1 MKKIF
6 VDNELSEQARETT
19 KRFRKKLASE
29 MSYKS
34 TYNGDALSFDWI
46 DIVEDACP
54 RLDIIVRNAK
64 VALVQEAN
72 VELIEKAKR
81 ITVESVKDLARHTNY
96 INKFDEATQSVEPGK
111 ILDIRNEETFNIY
124 ENRFLHTLIY
134 LLDRFVYE
142 REQEIKKLEVSDNK
156 LLEYKAKSETPTEK
170 VHIEIKITSDTI
182 PSDQVNDDLQKK
194 LKEIQARIKRIK
206 EYIASW
212 MKSEMIKSLDKA
224 HIPPVKSPIKKTNI
238 LLKNPNFKVATA
250 LWEYLNKYGLDD
262 INSDKDNIDNN
273 GNDVVQGFLDHS
285 FLIDYYVLDS
295 ISNSKRE
302 QKKNLSKYAIV
313 MLSEEI
319 KRIVDLLLSCG
330 IKITEE
336 EIMKLVAQE
345 LKDDKSDRLVGADD
359 VKKKFKSA
367 MDEYIER
374 TQEYL

>member
-1 MKKIF
+1 MKKNF
-6 VDNELSEQARETT
+6 VDNELSEQARATT

-170 VHIEIKITSDTI
+170 VHIEVKITSDTI
-182 PSDQVNDDLQKK
+182 PSDQVNNDLQEK
-194 LKEIQARIKRIK
+194 LKEIQKRIKRIK

-212 MKSEMIKSLDKA
+212 MRSEMIKSLDKA

-302 QKKNLSKYAIV
+302 QKKQLSKYAIV

-345 LKDDKSDRLVGADD
+345 LKEDKSDRLVGADD

>member
-1 MKKIF
+1 MKKNF

-96 INKFDEATQSVEPGK
+96 INKFDEETQSVEPGK

-170 VHIEIKITSDTI
+170 VHIEVKITSDTI
-182 PSDQVNDDLQKK
+182 PSDQVNNDLQEK
-194 LKEIQARIKRIK
+194 LKEIQKRIKRIK

-302 QKKNLSKYAIV
+302 QKKQLSKYAIV

-345 LKDDKSDRLVGADD
+345 LKEDKSDRLVGADD

>member
-1 MKKIF
+1 MKNNF
-6 VDNELSEQARETT
+6 VDNELSEQARLTT
-19 KRFRKKLASE
+19 KKFRKKLASE

-34 TYNGDALSFDWI
+34 TYNGDALSFDWV
-46 DIVEDACP
+46 DIIEEACP
-54 RLDIIVRNAK
+54 RIDIIVRNAK

-96 INKFDEATQSVEPGK
+96 INKYDEAKGEVEPGK

-142 REQEIKKLEVSDNK
+142 REQEIKRLEVSDNK

-170 VHIEIKITSDTI
+170 VHIEVKITSDTI
-182 PSDQVNDDLQKK
+182 PSDQVNEELQKK
-194 LKEIQARIKRIK
+194 LKEIQSRIKRIK
-206 EYIASW
+206 EYVASW
-212 MKSEMIKSLDKA
+212 MKSEMVKSLDKA
-224 HIPPVKSPIKKTNI
+224 HIPPVRSPLKKTNI

-262 INSDKDNIDNN
+262 IDSDKDNIDSN

-345 LKDDKSDRLVGADD
+345 LKEDKSDRLVGADD

>member
-1 MKKIF
+1 MKKNF

-19 KRFRKKLASE
+19 KKFRKKLASE

-46 DIVEDACP
+46 DIVEEACP

-96 INKFDEATQSVEPGK
+96 INKFDEETQSVEPGK

-170 VHIEIKITSDTI
+170 VHIEVKITSDTI
-182 PSDQVNDDLQKK
+182 PSDQVNNDLQEK
-194 LKEIQARIKRIK
+194 LKEIQKRIKRIK

-302 QKKNLSKYAIV
+302 QKKQLSKYAIV

-345 LKDDKSDRLVGADD
+345 LKEDKSDRLVGADD

>member
-1 MKKIF
+1 MKNNF
-6 VDNELSEQARETT
+6 VDNELSEQARLTT
-19 KRFRKKLASE
+19 KKFRKKLASE

-46 DIVEDACP
+46 DIVEEACP

-194 LKEIQARIKRIK
+194 LKEIQTRIKRIK

-238 LLKNPNFKVATA
+238 LLKNPNFRVATA

-302 QKKNLSKYAIV
+302 QKKQLSKYAIV

>member
-1 MKKIF
+1 MKNNF
-6 VDNELSEQARETT
+6 VDNELSEQARLTT
-19 KRFRKKLASE
+19 KKFRKKLASE

-34 TYNGDALSFDWI
+34 TYNGDALSFDWV
-46 DIVEDACP
+46 DIIEEACP
-54 RLDIIVRNAK
+54 RIDIIVRNAK

-96 INKFDEATQSVEPGK
+96 INKYDEAKGEVEPGK

-142 REQEIKKLEVSDNK
+142 REQEIKRLEVSDNK

-170 VHIEIKITSDTI
+170 VHIEVKITSDTI
-182 PSDQVNDDLQKK
+182 PSDQVNEELQKK
-194 LKEIQARIKRIK
+194 LKEIQSRIKRIK
-206 EYIASW
+206 EYVASW
-212 MKSEMIKSLDKA
+212 MKSEMVKSLDKA
-224 HIPPVKSPIKKTNI
+224 HIPPVRSPLKKTNI

-262 INSDKDNIDNN
+262 IDSDKDNIDSN
-273 GNDVVQGFLDHS
+273 GNDVVQGVLDHS

>member
-1 MKKIF
+1 MKKNF

-156 LLEYKAKSETPTEK
+156 LLEYKAKSETPKEK
-170 VHIEIKITSDTI
+170 VHIEVKITSDTI
-182 PSDQVNDDLQKK
+182 PSDQVNNDLQEK
-194 LKEIQARIKRIK
+194 LKEIQKRIKRIK

-212 MKSEMIKSLDKA
+212 MRSEMIKSLDKA

-302 QKKNLSKYAIV
+302 QKKQLSKYAIV

>member
-1 MKKIF
+1 MKKLL
-6 VDNELSEQARETT
+6 VDNELSEQARLTT
-19 KRFRKKLASE
+19 KKFRKKLASE
-29 MSYKS
+29 MSYKA
-34 TYNGDALSFDWI
+34 TYNGDALSFEWV
-46 DIVEDACP
+46 DIIEEACP
-54 RLDIIVRNAK
+54 RMDIIVRNAK

-238 LLKNPNFKVATA
+238 LLKNPNFRVATA

-302 QKKNLSKYAIV
+302 QKKQLSKYAIV

>member
-1 MKKIF
+1 MKNNF
-6 VDNELSEQARETT
+6 VDNELSEQARLTT
-19 KRFRKKLASE
+19 KKFRKKLASE
-29 MSYKS
+29 MSFKS
-34 TYNGDALSFDWI
+34 TYNGDALSFDWVDII
-46 DIVEDACP
+46 DEACP
-54 RLDIIVRNAK
+54 RIDIIVRNAK

-96 INKFDEATQSVEPGK
+96 INKFDEKTGSVEPGK

-170 VHIEIKITSDTI
+170 VHIEVKITSDTI
-182 PSDQVNDDLQKK
+182 PSDQVNEELKNK
-194 LKEIQARIKRIK
+194 LKEIQTRIKRIK

-212 MKSEMIKSLDKA
+212 MKSEMVKSLDKA
-224 HIPPVKSPIKKTNI
+224 HITPVRSPLKKTNI
-238 LLKNPNFKVATA
+238 LLKNPNFRVATA

-262 INSDKDNIDNN
+262 IESDKDNIDSN
-273 GNDVVQGFLDHS
+273 GNDVVQGFMDHS
-285 FLIDYYVLDS
+285 FLINYYVLDS

-302 QKKNLSKYAIV
+302 QKKQLSKYAIV

>member
-1 MKKIF
+1 MKKNF
-6 VDNELSEQARETT
+6 VDNELSEQARATT

-156 LLEYKAKSETPTEK
+156 LLEYKAKSETPKEK
-170 VHIEIKITSDTI
+170 VHIEVKITSDTI
-182 PSDQVNDDLQKK
+182 PSDQVNNDLQEK
-194 LKEIQARIKRIK
+194 LKEIQKRIKRIK

-212 MKSEMIKSLDKA
+212 MRSEMIKSLDKA

-302 QKKNLSKYAIV
+302 QKKQLSKYAIV

>member
-1 MKKIF
+1 MKKNF
-6 VDNELSEQARETT
+6 VDNELSEQARATT

-96 INKFDEATQSVEPGK
+96 INKYDEATQSVEPGK

-156 LLEYKAKSETPTEK
+156 LLEYKAKSETPKEK
-170 VHIEIKITSDTI
+170 VHIEVKITSDTI
-182 PSDQVNDDLQKK
+182 PSDQVNNDLQEK
-194 LKEIQARIKRIK
+194 LKEIQKRIKRIK

-302 QKKNLSKYAIV
+302 QKKQLSKYAIV

-345 LKDDKSDRLVGADD
+345 LKEDKSDRLVGADD

>member
-1 MKKIF
+1 MKNNF
-6 VDNELSEQARETT
+6 VDNELSEQARLTT
-19 KRFRKKLASE
+19 KKFRKKLASE

-34 TYNGDALSFDWI
+34 TYNGDALSFDWV
-46 DIVEDACP
+46 DIIEEACP

-96 INKFDEATQSVEPGK
+96 INKYDEASGSVEPGK

-142 REQEIKKLEVSDNK
+142 REQEIKRLEVSDNK

-170 VHIEIKITSDTI
+170 VHIEVKITSDTI
-182 PSDQVNDDLQKK
+182 PSDQVNDELQKK
-194 LKEIQARIKRIK
+194 LKEIQSRIKRIK
-206 EYIASW
+206 EYVASW
-212 MKSEMIKSLDKA
+212 MKSEMVKSLDKA
-224 HIPPVKSPIKKTNI
+224 HIPPVRSPLKKTNI

-262 INSDKDNIDNN
+262 IDSDKDNIDSN

-295 ISNSKRE
+295 LSNSKRE

>member
-1 MKKIF
+1 MSKTF
-6 VDNELSEQARETT
+6 VDNELSEQARIVT

-46 DIVEDACP
+46 DIIEEACP
-54 RLDIIVRNAK
+54 RIDIIVRNAK

-96 INKFDEATQSVEPGK
+96 INKFDEETGTVEPGK

-124 ENRFLHTLIY
+124 ENRFLHTLVY

-142 REQEIKKLEVSDNK
+142 REQEIKRLEVSDNK

-170 VHIEIKITSDTI
+170 VHIEVKITSDTI
-182 PSDQVNDDLQKK
+182 PSDQVNKELAEK
-194 LKEIQARIKRIK
+194 LKELQKRIKRIK
-206 EYIASW
+206 EYIGSW
-212 MKSEMIKSLDKA
+212 MKSEMIKALDKA
-224 HIPPVKSPIKKTNI
+224 HIPPVRSPLKKTNI
-238 LLKNPNFKVATA
+238 LLKNPNFRVATA
-250 LWEYLNKYGLDD
+250 LWEYLNKYGMDD
-262 INSDKDNIDNN
+262 IDSDKDNIDNN

-302 QKKNLSKYAIV
+302 QKKQLSKYAIV

-367 MDEYIER
+367 MDEYLER

>member
-1 MKKIF
+1 MKKNF
-6 VDNELSEQARETT
+6 VDNELSEQARATT

-46 DIVEDACP
+46 DIVEDSCP
-54 RLDIIVRNAK
+54 RSDIIVRNAK

-156 LLEYKAKSETPTEK
+156 LLEYKAKSETPKEK
-170 VHIEIKITSDTI
+170 VHIEVKITSDTI
-182 PSDQVNDDLQKK
+182 PSDQVNNDLQEK
-194 LKEIQARIKRIK
+194 LKEIQKRIKRIK

-212 MKSEMIKSLDKA
+212 MRSEMIKSLDKA

-238 LLKNPNFKVATA
+238 
-250 LWEYLNKYGLDD
+250 
-262 INSDKDNIDNN
+262 
-273 GNDVVQGFLDHS
+273 
-285 FLIDYYVLDS
+285 
-295 ISNSKRE
+295 
-302 QKKNLSKYAIV
+302 
-313 MLSEEI
+313 
-319 KRIVDLLLSCG
+319 
-330 IKITEE
+330 
-336 EIMKLVAQE
+336 
-345 LKDDKSDRLVGADD
+345 
-359 VKKKFKSA
+359 
-367 MDEYIER
+367 
-374 TQEYL
+374 

>member
-1 MKKIF
+1 MKKLL
-6 VDNELSEQARETT
+6 VDNELSEQARQTT

-46 DIVEDACP
+46 DIVEEACP

-302 QKKNLSKYAIV
+302 QKKQLSKYAIV

>member
-1 MKKIF
+1 MKKLL
-6 VDNELSEQARETT
+6 VDNELSEQARQTT

-46 DIVEDACP
+46 DIVEEACP

-238 LLKNPNFKVATA
+238 LLKNPNFRVATA

-302 QKKNLSKYAIV
+302 QKKQLSKYAIV

-319 KRIVDLLLSCG
+319 QRIVDLLLSCG

>member
-1 MKKIF
+1 MKKNF

-156 LLEYKAKSETPTEK
+156 LLEYKAKSETATEK
-170 VHIEIKITSDTI
+170 VHIEVKITSDTI
-182 PSDQVNDDLQKK
+182 PSDQVNNDLQEK
-194 LKEIQARIKRIK
+194 LKEIQKRIKRIK

-302 QKKNLSKYAIV
+302 QKKQLSKYAIV

-345 LKDDKSDRLVGADD
+345 LKEDKSDRLVGADD

>member
-1 MKKIF
+1 MKKNF
-6 VDNELSEQARETT
+6 VDNELSEQARATT

-156 LLEYKAKSETPTEK
+156 LLEYKAKSETPKEK
-170 VHIEIKITSDTI
+170 VHIEVKITSDTI
-182 PSDQVNDDLQKK
+182 PSDQVNNDLQEK
-194 LKEIQARIKRIK
+194 LKEIQKRIKRIK

-212 MKSEMIKSLDKA
+212 MRSEMIKSLDKA

-302 QKKNLSKYAIV
+302 QKKQLSKYAIV

-345 LKDDKSDRLVGADD
+345 LKEDKSDRLVGADD

>member
-1 MKKIF
+1 MKKNF
-6 VDNELSEQARETT
+6 VDNELSEQARATT

-156 LLEYKAKSETPTEK
+156 LLEYKAKSETPKEK
-170 VHIEIKITSDTI
+170 VHIEVKITSDTI
-182 PSDQVNDDLQKK
+182 PSDQVNNDLQEK
-194 LKEIQARIKRIK
+194 LKEIQKRIKRIK

-212 MKSEMIKSLDKA
+212 MRSEMIKSLDKA

-295 ISNSKRE
+295 ISNSKRK
-302 QKKNLSKYAIV
+302 QKKQLSKYAIV

>member
-1 MKKIF
+1 MKKNF

-46 DIVEDACP
+46 DIVEEACP

-170 VHIEIKITSDTI
+170 VHIEVKITSDTI
-182 PSDQVNDDLQKK
+182 PSDQVNNDLQEK
-194 LKEIQARIKRIK
+194 LKEIQKRIKRIK

-302 QKKNLSKYAIV
+302 QKKQLSKYAIV

-345 LKDDKSDRLVGADD
+345 LKEDKSDRLVGADD

>member
-1 MKKIF
+1 MKKLL
-6 VDNELSEQARETT
+6 VDNELSEQARQTT

-46 DIVEDACP
+46 DIVEEACP

-194 LKEIQARIKRIK
+194 LKEIQTRIKRIK

-302 QKKNLSKYAIV
+302 QKKQLSKYAIV

>member
-1 MKKIF
+1 MKKLL
-6 VDNELSEQARETT
+6 VDNELSEQARQTT

-46 DIVEDACP
+46 DIVEEACP

-156 LLEYKAKSETPTEK
+156 LLEYKAKSETTTEK

-194 LKEIQARIKRIK
+194 LKEIQTRIKRIK

-302 QKKNLSKYAIV
+302 QKKQLSKYAIV

>member
-1 MKKIF
+1 MKNNF
-6 VDNELSEQARETT
+6 VDNELSEQARLTT
-19 KRFRKKLASE
+19 KKFRKKLASE

-34 TYNGDALSFDWI
+34 TYNGDALSFDWV
-46 DIVEDACP
+46 DIIEEACP
-54 RLDIIVRNAK
+54 RIDIIVRNAK

-96 INKFDEATQSVEPGK
+96 INKYDEAKGEVEPGK

-142 REQEIKKLEVSDNK
+142 REQEIKRLEVSDNK

-170 VHIEIKITSDTI
+170 VHIEVKITSDTI
-182 PSDQVNDDLQKK
+182 PSDQVNEELQKK
-194 LKEIQARIKRIK
+194 LKEIQSRIKRIK
-206 EYIASW
+206 EYVASW
-212 MKSEMIKSLDKA
+212 MRSEMVKSLDKA
-224 HIPPVKSPIKKTNI
+224 HIPPVRSPLKKTNI

-262 INSDKDNIDNN
+262 IDSDKDNIDSN

>member
-1 MKKIF
+1 MKKLL
-6 VDNELSEQARETT
+6 VDNELSEQARQTT

-46 DIVEDACP
+46 DIVEEACP

-81 ITVESVKDLARHTNY
+81 ITEESVKDLARHTNY

-170 VHIEIKITSDTI
+170 VHIEVKITSDTI
-182 PSDQVNDDLQKK
+182 PSDQVNNDLQEK
-194 LKEIQARIKRIK
+194 LKEIQKRIKRIK

-238 LLKNPNFKVATA
+238 LLKYPNFKVATA

-302 QKKNLSKYAIV
+302 QKKQLSKYAIV

-345 LKDDKSDRLVGADD
+345 LKEDKSDRLVGADD

>member
-1 MKKIF
+1 MKKNF
-6 VDNELSEQARETT
+6 VDNELSEQARATT

-170 VHIEIKITSDTI
+170 VHIEVKITSDTI
-182 PSDQVNDDLQKK
+182 PSDQVNNDLQEK
-194 LKEIQARIKRIK
+194 LKEIQKRIKRIK

-302 QKKNLSKYAIV
+302 QTKQLSKYAIV

-345 LKDDKSDRLVGADD
+345 LKEDKSDRLVGADD

>member
-1 MKKIF
+1 MKKLL
-6 VDNELSEQARETT
+6 VDNELSEQARQTT
-19 KRFRKKLASE
+19 KKFRKKLASE

-46 DIVEDACP
+46 DIVEEACP

-194 LKEIQARIKRIK
+194 LKEIQTRIKRIK

-302 QKKNLSKYAIV
+302 QKKQLSKYAIV

>member
-1 MKKIF
+1 MKNNF

-46 DIVEDACP
+46 DIVEEACP

-96 INKFDEATQSVEPGK
+96 INKYDEETQSVEPGK

-170 VHIEIKITSDTI
+170 VHIEVKITSDTI
-182 PSDQVNDDLQKK
+182 PSDQVNNDLQEK
-194 LKEIQARIKRIK
+194 LKEIQKRIKRIK

-302 QKKNLSKYAIV
+302 QKKQLSKYAIV

-345 LKDDKSDRLVGADD
+345 LKEDKSDRLVGADD

>member
-1 MKKIF
+1 MKKNF

-46 DIVEDACP
+46 DIVEEACP

-170 VHIEIKITSDTI
+170 VHIEVKITSDTI
-182 PSDQVNDDLQKK
+182 PSDQVNNDLQEK
-194 LKEIQARIKRIK
+194 LKEIQKRIKRIK

-302 QKKNLSKYAIV
+302 QKKQLSKYAIV

-345 LKDDKSDRLVGADD
+345 LKEDKSDRIVGADD

>member
-1 MKKIF
+1 MKNNF
-6 VDNELSEQARETT
+6 VDNELSEQARLTT
-19 KRFRKKLASE
+19 KKFRKKLASE

-34 TYNGDALSFDWI
+34 TYNGDALSFDWV
-46 DIVEDACP
+46 DIIEEACP
-54 RLDIIVRNAK
+54 RIDIIVRNAK
-64 VALVQEAN
+64 VTLVQEAN

-96 INKFDEATQSVEPGK
+96 INKYDEAKGEVEPGK

-142 REQEIKKLEVSDNK
+142 REQEIKRLEVSDNK

-170 VHIEIKITSDTI
+170 VHIEVKITSDTI
-182 PSDQVNDDLQKK
+182 PSDQVNEELQKK
-194 LKEIQARIKRIK
+194 LKEIQSRIKRIK
-206 EYIASW
+206 EYVASW
-212 MKSEMIKSLDKA
+212 MKSEMVKSLDKA
-224 HIPPVKSPIKKTNI
+224 HIPPVRSPLKKTNI

-262 INSDKDNIDNN
+262 IDSDKDNIDSN

-345 LKDDKSDRLVGADD
+345 LKDDKSNRLVGADD

>member
-1 MKKIF
+1 MKKNF
-6 VDNELSEQARETT
+6 VDNELSEQARTTT

-156 LLEYKAKSETPTEK
+156 LLEYKAKSETPKEK
-170 VHIEIKITSDTI
+170 VHIEVKITSDTI
-182 PSDQVNDDLQKK
+182 PSDQVNNDLQEK
-194 LKEIQARIKRIK
+194 LKEIQKRIKRIK

-212 MKSEMIKSLDKA
+212 MRSEMIKSLDKA

-302 QKKNLSKYAIV
+302 QKKQLSKYAIV